1 MAKLPLIDNIRIA
14 IDAIRTQKLRA
25 VLTALIIGI
34 GIMAMVGLLTT
45 TTAIETMLTNDFSRL
60 GANTFT
66 IQNRGLRIQ
75 IGRSGNRPKRHPAI
89 TWDQAN
95 DFTEAFAYKNA
106 LSSLSYVASGTAEI
120 KFGNNTTDPNIQ
132 VWAGDEHY
140 LTTSGYVIAEG
151 RGFTEEDILNTRPVV
166 ILGREVYETLFKNER
181 GVLENALDTII
192 NISGDRY
199 KVIGVLE
206 EKGSSSIFAGD
217 RTVFVPITKARAS
230 IGSPFNGYSISVM
243 AGTSENLDATISEA
257 TATMRAIR
265 KLKPVEE
272 DNFSITRSDA
282 LSTILLQNKQVVYVA
297 AILISLIT
305 LAVAAINLMNI
316 MLVSVTQRK
325 REIGTRRALGA
336 NRRNIVLQFL
346 MEAVVVSQ
354 LGGLLGVILGIIIG
368 NVVGLMMSSPFTVP
382 WGWIFFALLLT
393 FITGV
398 VSGLYP
404 AAKAAKL
411 DPIEALRHE

>member
-1 MAKLPLIDNIRIA
+1 MAKLPFIDSVRIA
-14 IDAIRTQKLRA
+14 IDAIKTQKLRA
-25 VLTALIIGI
+25 ILTALIIGI

-45 TTAIETMLTNDFSRL
+45 TTAIENMLTNDFSRL

-75 IGRSGNRPKRHPAI
+75 IGRSGNQPKRHAAI
-89 TWDQAN
+89 SWDQAN
-95 DFTEAFAYKNA
+95 DFKESFDYENA
-106 LSSLSYVASGTAEI
+106 ISSLSYVASGTAEI
-120 KFGNNTTDPNIQ
+120 RFGDNKTDPNIQ
-132 VWAGDEHY
+132 VWAGDENY
-140 LTTSGYVIAEG
+140 LTTSGYVIGQG
-151 RGFTEEDILNTRPVV
+151 RGFTEEDILNTRPVI
-166 ILGREVYETLFKNER
+166 ILGQEVYKKLFTNER
-181 GVLENALDTII
+181 DELEDALDTII
-192 NISGDRY
+192 SLSGERY

-217 RTVFVPITKARAS
+217 RTVFIPITKARAS
-230 IGSPFNGYSISVM
+230 IGSPSNGYSVSVM
-243 AGTSENLDATISEA
+243 SSSAELLDATIGEA
-257 TATMRAIR
+257 TATMRSIR
-265 KLKPVEE
+265 KLKPIEE

-282 LSTILLQNKQVVYVA
+282 LSTMLLQNKAVIYIA
-297 AILISLIT
+297 AILISMIT

-354 LGGLLGVILGIIIG
+354 LGGLLGVVLGIMMG
-368 NVVGLMMSSPFTVP
+368 NAVGAMMESPFTIP
-382 WGWIFFALLLT
+382 WGWIFFAFFLT

-398 VSGLYP
+398 ISGLYP

>member
-1 MAKLPLIDNIRIA
+1 MARLPLIDNIRIA
-14 IDAIRTQKLRA
+14 VDAIKTQKLRA
-25 VLTALIIGI
+25 ILTALIIGI

-45 TTAIETMLTNDFSRL
+45 TAAIENMLTSDFSRL

-75 IGRSGNRPKRHPAI
+75 IGRSGTQPKRHAAI
-89 TWDQAN
+89 SWDQAN
-95 DFTEAFAYKNA
+95 DFKSAFQYENA

-120 KFGNNTTDPNIQ
+120 RFGSNKTDPNIQ
-132 VWAGDEHY
+132 VWAGDDNY
-140 LTTSGYVIAEG
+140 LTTSGYIIDQG

-166 ILGREVYETLFKNER
+166 ILGQEVYTTLFKDER
-181 GVLENALDTII
+181 GNLEDPLDTII
-192 NISGDRY
+192 TISGERY

-217 RTVFVPITKARAS
+217 RTVFIPITKARAS
-230 IGSPFNGYSISVM
+230 IGSPSNGYSISVM
-243 AGTSENLDATISEA
+243 ASSAELLDATIGEA
-257 TATMRAIR
+257 TATMRGIR

-282 LSTILLQNKQVVYVA
+282 ISTMLLQNKAVIYIA
-297 AILISLIT
+297 AILISMIT

-325 REIGTRRALGA
+325 REIGTRRAMGA
-336 NRRNIVLQFL
+336 NRRNIILQFL

-354 LGGLLGVILGIIIG
+354 LGGLLGVVLGILMGNAIG
-368 NVVGLMMSSPFTVP
+368 SVLDSPFTIP
-382 WGWIFFALLLT
+382 WGWILFALLLT
-393 FITGV
+393 FVTGV
-398 VSGLYP
+398 ISGLYP
-404 AAKAAKL
+404 AMKASKL

>member
-1 MAKLPLIDNIRIA
+1 MAKLPFIDNVRIA
-14 IDAIRTQKLRA
+14 IDAIKTQKLRA
-25 VLTALIIGI
+25 ILTALIIGI

-45 TTAIETMLTNDFSRL
+45 TTAIENMLTNDFSRL

-75 IGRSGNRPKRHPAI
+75 IGRSGNQPKRHAAI
-89 TWDQAN
+89 SWDQAN
-95 DFTEAFAYKNA
+95 DFKESFDYENA
-106 LSSLSYVASGTAEI
+106 ISSLSYVASGTAEI
-120 KFGNNTTDPNIQ
+120 RFGDNKTDPNIQ
-132 VWAGDEHY
+132 VWAGDENY
-140 LTTSGYVIAEG
+140 LTTSGYVIGQG
-151 RGFTEEDILNTRPVV
+151 RGFTEEDILNTRPVI
-166 ILGREVYETLFKNER
+166 ILGQEVYKKLFTNER
-181 GVLENALDTII
+181 DELEDALDTII
-192 NISGDRY
+192 SLSGERY

-217 RTVFVPITKARAS
+217 RTVFIPITKARAS
-230 IGSPFNGYSISVM
+230 IGSPSNGYSVSVM
-243 AGTSENLDATISEA
+243 SSSAELLDATIGEA
-257 TATMRAIR
+257 TATMRSIR
-265 KLKPVEE
+265 KLKPIEE

-282 LSTILLQNKQVVYVA
+282 LSTMLLQNKAVIYIA
-297 AILISLIT
+297 AILISMIT

-354 LGGLLGVILGIIIG
+354 LGGLLGVVLGIMMG
-368 NVVGLMMSSPFTVP
+368 NAVGAMMESPFTIP
-382 WGWIFFALLLT
+382 WGWILFAFFLT

-398 VSGLYP
+398 ISGLYP